1 MITGLPSSTL
11 LDVVRHHDHQTA
23 RGARSTPLKWGSKA
37 RIQPPAGNFL
47 RKAPAG
53 GRLAFCAPRRDKP
66 GLPISREA
74 LLWLP
79 PKAR

>member
-11 LDVVRHHDHQTA
+11 LDVVRHHGRQTA
-23 RGARSTPLKWGSKA
+23 RGARSTLVRWGSKA
-37 RIQPPAGNFL
+37 RIQPLGAIFL
-47 RKAPAG
+47 RKAHPG
-53 GRLAFCAPRRDKP
+53 GGLAFFALRRDKP

-74 LLWLP
+74 LLWLT